1 MPKFSHKV
9 KKKEDFWTF
18 HGILSIKFLVLL
30 RGFLFCNWN
39 YIKSVVSFH
48 DARNTIGDPLF
59 QYFTGPPRVIIQPSR
74 TVYAVVGQRITLEC
88 IGQGSPTPSV
98 YWRYDSAPNR
108 GDLPIN
114 LPQGAGSATLT
125 IESVANTDSGNY
137 VCVATNNVGTTENT
151 AQIIGN
157 HVVQFYSVFEWDEL
171 LTDSWYIK
179 CTNLWVLVVAVNDEN
194 PNVPGVTIEG
204 PQTMSVTEGQS
215 VTLRCDTTGK
225 KGPFHSIIWFHTCI
239 HQHVLILH
247 KNPSMI
253 KYCVLKFSFKWILT
267 IEG

>member
-1 MPKFSHKV
+1 M
-9 KKKEDFWTF
+9 
-18 HGILSIKFLVLL
+18 
-30 RGFLFCNWN
+30 
-39 YIKSVVSFH
+39 VSFH

-179 CTNLWVLVVAVNDEN
+179 CTNLYRIKNVV
-194 PNVPGVTIEG
+194 
-204 PQTMSVTEGQS
+204 
-215 VTLRCDTTGK
+215 
-225 KGPFHSIIWFHTCI
+225 
-239 HQHVLILH
+239 
-247 KNPSMI
+247 
-253 KYCVLKFSFKWILT
+253 
-267 IEG
+267 